1 MSDTE
6 STSADTAPPVRV
18 CLTLQDSEGQIS
30 DNENSGSSTH
40 LSPTETNIAS
50 GDGGPPPLK
59 IKRTSAVWNSFTVS
73 ENDPSK
79 AICKLCK
86 SKLSRGRDA
95 KHYNT
100 TSLHNHLL
108 YVHHMRKPTVSATS
122 SSSPLPSR
130 VTGVQL
136 GAAKGSHSSS
146 SSPILTAF
154 AAKQPFSANHPRS
167 KQITE
172 MIGKMICTDLEPFS
186 VVERRGFKTLVGFLE
201 PKYKIPSR
209 HYFSRTVVPELYE
222 AMRGELVQSLKAA
235 EGGVINLTTDLWT
248 SNHNAHAYLCLT
260 GHWCERVGEASV
272 QRKAGLLNVGVLDIE
287 HTSNN
292 ILCCLKEKMREWE
305 ESVGQSVTIQF
316 VVSDNAANM
325 VKALTEYGHIRC
337 MSHTLH
343 LVVIKALEKD
353 RVVTSLLSKARS
365 ISGHVHRSSKAS
377 NRLHELQTQLNLPQH
392 TLITDVKTRW
402 NYTFYML
409 QRLVDQRRAVQIM
422 TQESNMGKA
431 PTIIYPNEW
440 GLASDML
447 TVLIPFE
454 EVTRALSKHSAS
466 ISEVIPLLHGLCSII
481 RSLHAGEESEDESNQ
496 FMAGDDD
503 QDATVGLGQ
512 DVAAE
517 SRERLGT
524 AARKLAAN
532 LSKELKWRFEPIF
545 ANSTFLLATLLDPRY
560 KASCFP
566 NNVDVEALKRTLLLR
581 MELCDPVATPARN
594 TEETPATSS
603 TSVLSFLQKKKSAIP
618 MRTHLPSGDVEAY
631 LADGDISLTDDPVK
645 YWSGKLQC
653 WPNLTRFA
661 LQHLSC
667 PPTSVQSE
675 RVFSTAGNVVSPQR
689 ANLDPSH
696 VEQLV
701 FIKVNADLKNGV
713 GLFDR

>member
-6 STSADTAPPVRV
+6 GTSADTEPGNIT
-18 CLTLQDSEGQIS
+18 C
-30 DNENSGSSTH
+30 NSSSGSTH
-40 LSPTETNIAS
+40 LAPTETSIAS
-50 GDGGPPPLK
+50 GDGGPPPPK
-59 IKRTSAVWNSFTVS
+59 TKRTSAVWDSFTVC

-79 AICKLCK
+79 AMCKLCK
-86 SKLSRGRDA
+86 SKISRGRDP

-108 YVHHMRKPTVSATS
+108 YVHHMRKPAVSATS
-122 SSSPLPSR
+122 SSTSPGSIPSQD
-130 VTGVQL
+130 TGVQL
-136 GAAKGSHSSS
+136 GAAKGSPSSS

-154 AAKQPFSANHPRS
+154 AAKQPFSANHPQS
-167 KQITE
+167 KKITE

-186 VVERRGFKTLVGFLE
+186 VVERRGFKSLVAFLE

-209 HYFSRTVVPELYE
+209 HHFSRTVVPELYE

-235 EGGVINLTTDLWT
+235 DGGVINLTTDLWT
-248 SNHNAHAYLCLT
+248 SNHNAHAYLCIT
-260 GHWCERVGEASV
+260 GHWCERVGESSV

-287 HTSNN
+287 HTANN

-305 ESVGQSVTIQF
+305 ESVGQPVRVKF

-325 VKALTEYGHIRC
+325 VKALSEFGHIRC

-343 LVVIKALEKD
+343 LVVIKALEQD
-353 RVVTSLLSKARS
+353 RIVTSLLSKARG
-365 ISGHVHRSSKAS
+365 ISGYIHRSSKAN

-392 TLITDVKTRW
+392 TLITDIKTRW

-409 QRLVDQRRAVQIM
+409 QRLVEQRRAVQIM
-422 TQESNMGKA
+422 TQESNMGRA
-431 PTIIYPNEW
+431 PTVIYPNEW
-440 GLASDML
+440 RLASYML
-447 TVLIPFE
+447 TVLSPFE

-481 RSLHAGEESEDESNQ
+481 RSLHFGACAAGEESEDDSDHV
-496 FMAGDDD
+496 MAGDDD
-503 QDATVGLGQ
+503 QDATEGQ
-512 DVAAE
+512 DQDGAAE
-517 SRERLGT
+517 SREKLGA

-532 LSKELKWRFEPIF
+532 LSKELQWRLEPIF

-566 NNVDVEALKRTLLLR
+566 NSVDVDALKRTLFHR
-581 MELCDPVATPARN
+581 MELCDPVAAPARN

-603 TSVLSFLQKKKSAIP
+603 TSVLSFLQKKKSATP
-618 MRTHLPSGDVEAY
+618 VRTHLPSGDVEAY

-689 ANLDPSH
+689 ANLDPSP

-701 FIKVNADLKNGV
+701 FIKVNEDLKNSI
-713 GLFDR
+713 GLFGQ

>member
-1 MSDTE
+1 M
-6 STSADTAPPVRV
+6 
-18 CLTLQDSEGQIS
+18 L
-30 DNENSGSSTH
+30 
-40 LSPTETNIAS
+40 
-50 GDGGPPPLK
+50 
-59 IKRTSAVWNSFTVS
+59 
-73 ENDPSK
+73 
-79 AICKLCK
+79 
-86 SKLSRGRDA
+86 
-95 KHYNT
+95 
-100 TSLHNHLL
+100 
-108 YVHHMRKPTVSATS
+108 
-122 SSSPLPSR
+122 
-130 VTGVQL
+130 
-136 GAAKGSHSSS
+136 
-146 SSPILTAF
+146 
-154 AAKQPFSANHPRS
+154 
-167 KQITE
+167 
-172 MIGKMICTDLEPFS
+172 
-186 VVERRGFKTLVGFLE
+186 GFLE

-209 HYFSRTVVPELYE
+209 HYFSQTVVPELYE
-222 AMRGELVQSLKAA
+222 AMREELVQSLKAA
-235 EGGVINLTTDLWT
+235 QGGVINLTTDLWT

-337 MSHTLH
+337 VSHTRH
-343 LVVIKALEKD
+343 LVVIKALKKD
-353 RVVTSLLSKARS
+353 RVVTSLLSKARR

-377 NRLHELQTQLNLPQH
+377 NRLHELQTQLNFPQH

-402 NYTFYML
+402 NYTFFML
-409 QRLVDQRRAVQIM
+409 QRLVEQRRSVQIM

-431 PTIIYPNEW
+431 STIIYPNEW

-481 RSLHAGEESEDESNQ
+481 RSLHAGEESEDESDQ

-503 QDATVGLGQ
+503 QDAIVGLGQ

-560 KASCFP
+560 KASCFS
-566 NNVDVEALKRTLLLR
+566 K
-581 MELCDPVATPARN
+581 
-594 TEETPATSS
+594 
-603 TSVLSFLQKKKSAIP
+603 
-618 MRTHLPSGDVEAY
+618 
-631 LADGDISLTDDPVK
+631 
-645 YWSGKLQC
+645 QC
-653 WPNLTRFA
+653 
-661 LQHLSC
+661 
-667 PPTSVQSE
+667 
-675 RVFSTAGNVVSPQR
+675 
-689 ANLDPSH
+689 
-696 VEQLV
+696 
-701 FIKVNADLKNGV
+701 
-713 GLFDR
+713 

>member
-1 MSDTE
+1 
-6 STSADTAPPVRV
+6 
-18 CLTLQDSEGQIS
+18 
-30 DNENSGSSTH
+30 
-40 LSPTETNIAS
+40 
-50 GDGGPPPLK
+50 
-59 IKRTSAVWNSFTVS
+59 
-73 ENDPSK
+73 
-79 AICKLCK
+79 
-86 SKLSRGRDA
+86 
-95 KHYNT
+95 
-100 TSLHNHLL
+100 
-108 YVHHMRKPTVSATS
+108 
-122 SSSPLPSR
+122 
-130 VTGVQL
+130 
-136 GAAKGSHSSS
+136 
-146 SSPILTAF
+146 
-154 AAKQPFSANHPRS
+154 
-167 KQITE
+167 

-186 VVERRGFKTLVGFLE
+186 VVERRGFRTLVGFLE

-222 AMRGELVQSLKAA
+222 AMRGEMVQSLKAA

-260 GHWCERVGEASV
+260 GHWCERVGETSV

-305 ESVGQSVTIQF
+305 ESVGQSVTIRF

-337 MSHTLH
+337 VSHMLH

-353 RVVTSLLSKARS
+353 RVGTSLLSKARI

-377 NRLHELQTQLNLPQH
+377 NRLHELQTQLNLPQY

-409 QRLVDQRRAVQIM
+409 QRLVEQRRAVQIM

-447 TVLIPFE
+447 TVLSPFE
-454 EVTRALSKHSAS
+454 EVTRALSKHTAS

-481 RSLHAGEESEDESNQ
+481 RSLHAGEESEDESDQ
-496 FMAGDDD
+496 FMDGDDD
-503 QDATVGLGQ
+503 QDATVGRQ
-512 DVAAE
+512 
-517 SRERLGT
+517 GT

-532 LSKELKWRFEPIF
+532 LSKELKWRFKPIF
-545 ANSTFLLATLLDPRY
+545 VNSTFLLATLLDPRY

-594 TEETPATSS
+594 TEETPATSN

-618 MRTHLPSGDVEAY
+618 MRTHLPSADVEAY
-631 LADGDISLTDDPVK
+631 LADGDISLTNDPVK

-675 RVFSTAGNVVSPQR
+675 RVFSTAGNVVSPQH

-701 FIKVNADLKNGV
+701 FIKVNADLKNSV
-713 GLFDR
+713 GLFDP